1 MTEEKNETPAPE
13 EPKNPWAFLESPPK
27 EPPESEDVLRLK
39 DVSKSWLAGYI
50 LKKGCLTLLIIF
62 AAWVAC
68 DMFLTSSRYH
78 YDAKRILTNA
88 MLCSF
93 QLRQIDIALNDLACP
108 DTMPETGPPRDKVE
122 PMEITPDMTVAD
134 LIREAL
140 RQDLL
145 DESGLRCPQSKEPYL
160 VFSEPASVLLQE
172 PEPHKRIPIVIDP
185 PDAHDEGKS
194 LTFVCRLLFS
204 RSAEYISTVRVLYAD
219 GGIETISNEEAEK
232 LVAERSPVPIE
243 FDPEPETKEK
253 SDE

>member
-1 MTEEKNETPAPE
+1 MTTEKNETPAATEPE
-13 EPKNPWAFLESPPK
+13 NPWAFLDSPPK
-27 EPPESEDVLRLK
+27 EEPEQKDVLRVK

-50 LKKGCLTLLIIF
+50 LKKGCLTLLILF

-172 PEPHKRIPIVIDP
+172 PEPHKRIPIVMDP
-185 PDAHDEGKS
+185 PDAHDEGKW
-194 LTFVCRLLFS
+194 TMFICRLFFS
-204 RSAEYISTVRVLYAD
+204 RSAEYAFTARVLYAD
-219 GGIETISNEEAEK
+219 GGIEILSREEAEK
-232 LVAERSPVPIE
+232 LVAEHAPVPIE